1 LSCSKGP
8 QNAHKH
14 GLYSQDMVLDCENE
28 QDFLDLWEAF
38 RAEYFPQQV
47 SEEAAVLEM
56 AKLQWVK
63 RRLDAR
69 LKEALTKRLDLRASG
84 TTAGSDGFGDQIR
97 TVAKSHFEAA
107 QVTSQ
112 TIGKHVERISNSSD
126 TSGEGNVVEF
136 EKLTTLAKELNV
148 LGTNLVA
155 MLHAAE
161 KQTVDQIER
170 IYDPDIMEKEL
181 KIMAEIDRRIEKVLK
196 RLVMIKEYK
205 QFYVAKDNHSVA
217 MIESPGV
224 T

>member
-69 LKEALTKRLDLRASG
+69 LKEALTKRLDL
-84 TTAGSDGFGDQIR
+84 
-97 TVAKSHFEAA
+97 
-107 QVTSQ
+107 
-112 TIGKHVERISNSSD
+112 
-126 TSGEGNVVEF
+126 
-136 EKLTTLAKELNV
+136 
-148 LGTNLVA
+148 
-155 MLHAAE
+155 
-161 KQTVDQIER
+161 
-170 IYDPDIMEKEL
+170 
-181 KIMAEIDRRIEKVLK
+181 
-196 RLVMIKEYK
+196 
-205 QFYVAKDNHSVA
+205 
-217 MIESPGV
+217 SPSYS
-224 T
+224 